1 MSRSP
6 LKEEEVE
13 NVFERA
19 VSCEELSEAD
29 RHTLTAHRLQ
39 YMEEFSTD
47 IAK

>member
-13 NVFERA
+13 EVFEKA
-19 VSCEELSEAD
+19 VTCEDLTESD
-29 RHTLTAHRLQ
+29 RHKLTAHRLQ
-39 YMEEFSTD
+39 FMEEFSTD